1 MNVIT
6 AYSEKTSYEE
16 CVKEIKEQFGT
27 MTPKLI
33 LFFASSSINPY
44 FISDEIQNAF
54 PNTPT
59 FGCTTAGEIVSGK
72 MLKNSLV
79 AIGLS
84 ENVIEDFKAAVITNL
99 PKATSKNYQE
109 AGNIFEKHFGEKFS
123 EMDLKKYVGI
133 VLADGLSKSE
143 EKMMEEIGMLSNVL
157 FIGGSAG
164 DDLKFEN
171 TYLYGVGKAYTNAT
185 ILILLK
191 PAAGFDI
198 IKTQSFQETG
208 KILTAT
214 SVDEKN
220 RTVIDFDG
228 KPAVEAYAEALGTSE
243 ETTSQLF
250 MTNPLGLMVDD
261 EPYVRSPQ
269 QIKDKNMVFYCN
281 IKEGMELSILESGDI
296 IHDTRKALDDKVNE
310 MGGIAALI
318 NFNCILRTLE
328 LDNKNLS
335 GEYGQIF
342 SDIPT
347 IGFSTYGEQYIGHI
361 NQTAT
366 ILAFKAKQD

>member
-16 CVKEIKEQFGT
+16 CVKEIKEQFGSVI
-27 MTPKLI
+27 PKLI
-33 LFFASSSINPY
+33 LFFASSHINPY

-54 PNTPT
+54 PKTPT
-59 FGCTTAGEIVSGK
+59 FGCTTAGELISGK

-79 AIGLS
+79 AMAFT
-84 ENVIEDFKAAVITNL
+84 ENVIEDFKAVVITNL
-99 PKATSKNYQE
+99 PKTTSKNYQQ
-109 AGNIFEKHFGEKFS
+109 AGDIFEKHFGKKFS

-171 TYLYGVGKAYTNAT
+171 TYVYGVGKAYTNAA

-198 IKTQSFQETG
+198 IKTQSFRETG

-228 KPAVEAYAEALGTSE
+228 KPAAEAYAEVFGASE
-243 ETTSQLF
+243 ETASQLF

-269 QIKDKNMVFYCN
+269 QIQDKNMIFYCN

-296 IHDTRKALDDKVNE
+296 IHDTQNALDDKINE
-310 MGGIAALI
+310 MGEIAALI

-342 SDIPT
+342 SGIPT